1 MLETPQELL
10 LRLGAAIRARRVGQ
24 GLSQQDAAQ
33 RAGMS
38 PRTWR
43 RLETE
48 GQATIGNLVS
58 AAIALRCEDGLS
70 QLFPRP
76 VARNLDELLQ
86 RQAASATQRPR
97 QRARR
102 SGKTS

>member
-1 MLETPQELL
+1 MLETPQELR
-10 LRLGAAIRARRVGQ
+10 LRLGAAIRARRIGE
-24 GLSQQDAAQ
+24 GLSQQVAAL

-48 GQATIGNLVS
+48 GQATIANLVS

-70 QLFPRP
+70 QLFPQP
-76 VARNLDELLQ
+76 AARNLDDLLQ
-86 RQAASATQRPR
+86 RQAASAKLRPR
-97 QRARR
+97 QRAPK
-102 SGKTS
+102 SGKAS